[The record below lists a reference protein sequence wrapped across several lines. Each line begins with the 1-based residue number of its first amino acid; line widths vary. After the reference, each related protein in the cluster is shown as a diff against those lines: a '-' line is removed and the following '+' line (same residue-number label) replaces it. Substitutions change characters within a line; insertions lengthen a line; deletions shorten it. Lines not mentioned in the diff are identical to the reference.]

1 MLQFN
6 FMKRLVFILFFITSF
21 ISAQIIEKSANLEE
35 TFASASIVVSGQ
47 IVEKQS
53 YWDVNRQMIYTVHKI
68 KVSKS
73 FKGKNNEYQYL
84 LTEGGAIGLR
94 GVVVKP
100 SVNIRLYSVGYLL
113 LKKARNIRLDG
124 YEHNDKLMELFDHP
138 TGYYD
143 YDSISNNVMIS
154 NNLKLEKQE
163 FENNL
168 EQYSKKKSVYVDY
181 ELDQNIFRTAGV
193 SQQLQVFDIFP
204 STIVA
209 GNKEVLTITGSDF
222 GDFITGNNNGYVS
235 FKNADSGGSQWQS
248 CLKSQIISW
257 TDTEI
262 KVEVPSDS
270 GSGTIRVTT
279 AENETFQS
287 SQQITIPYSINT
299 YVYSVSGDSDDNA
312 EYPIYHT
319 GSMTGNV
326 QNPNAPLQNNVV
338 EGAYLFSLNTDFYEN
353 ESARESF
360 RDLLTDWV
368 CTTGQNFEIIDE
380 VTDISTASD
389 DNTNVITFASTNALG
404 VTYSYFDGC
413 IVNGSELQ
421 IAWREIDIIFN
432 NALNWGYENVT
443 NSQYDFNSTAKH
455 ELGHALGFGH
465 NIDSQSLMHY
475 ASGTGPGT
483 VSIDQYLPGSEI
495 ILARNISTSLCN
507 NLDPHVVSDCSSI
520 DPNTDTDGDGVNDI
534 FDDCDNT
541 PSGLV
546 VDSNGCAPSEL
557 DSDNDGITDDID
569 VCSTTQSGAD
579 VDEFGCSDIDD
590 DGVKENF
597 DQCPGTLSGY
607 QVDANGCAA
616 YQKDSDEDGISDDL
630 DLCEDTIAGKTVDI
644 YGCEIFHLPFD
655 NFDVIVTS
663 KSCVGSNN
671 GSISFSAVDQN
682 YDYEVHVNS
691 EIIFLNQSNNF
702 SSTLNDLDTGEYDI
716 CFYITDKDNYSQCYS
731 VKINEPSP
739 LEVNSLQNNE
749 VITFFI
755 SGTSNFEI
763 NHNSNNIFVNGNM
776 YELLLQKGINS
787 VTIKTHLNCQGIYE
801 SYFFNSHEVFHYNS
815 SNQND
820 VVFSFGGSDKKINM
834 SVYDI
839 RGALLGSSELA
850 LPNNREYNYNLKN
863 FDKGVYFFK
872 FSSDTIDKTIKILKQ

>member
-1 MLQFN
+1 MV
-6 FMKRLVFILFFITSF
+6 KRTTVLFIFLSTLV
-21 ISAQIIEKSANLEE
+21 SAQIIQKPINIEQTFKSA
-35 TFASASIVVSGQ
+35 AVVVNGQ
-47 IVEKQS
+47 VVEKQS
-53 YWDVNRQMIYTVHKI
+53 YWDIDHKMIYTVHKI

-73 FKGKNNEYQYL
+73 FKGNNNEYQYL
-84 LTEGGAIGLR
+84 LTEGGSIGLK

-100 SVNIRLYSVGYLL
+100 SVNIRLHSVGYVM
-113 LKKARNIRLDG
+113 LKKARDIKLDG
-124 YEHNDKLMELFDHP
+124 YEHNDNLMELSDYL

-143 YDSISNNVMIS
+143 YDSISNSIMIT
-154 NNLKLEKQE
+154 NDLMLEKQM

-168 EQYSKKKSVYVDY
+168 EQYSKKKAVGVNY
-181 ELDQNIFRTAGV
+181 ELEQNLFRSVGI
-193 SQQLQVFDIFP
+193 SQELQVFDISP
-204 STIVA
+204 STIAA
-209 GNKEVLTITGSDF
+209 GNKEVLTITGSGF
-222 GDFITGNNNGYVS
+222 GDFIFGNNHGYVS

-248 CLKSQIISW
+248 CLKSQIVSW

-287 SQQITIPYSINT
+287 SQQITVPYSIIT
-299 YVYSVSGDSDDNA
+299 YVYSVSGDSDDTV

-326 QNPNAPLQNNVV
+326 QNPDASLQNNIVD
-338 EGAYLFSLNTDFYEN
+338 GAYLFSLNADFYEN
-353 ESARESF
+353 EPARESF
-360 RDLLTDWV
+360 KDLLTDWV

-380 VTDISTASD
+380 VTDISTATG

-413 IVNGSELQ
+413 IVNGNELQ
-421 IAWREIDIIFN
+421 IAWNEIDIIFN
-432 NALNWGYENVT
+432 GSVNWGYENVT
-443 NSQYDFNSTAKH
+443 NFQYDFNSTAKH

-541 PSGLV
+541 PPGLV
-546 VDSNGCAPSEL
+546 VNNNGCAASEL

-569 VCSTTQSGAD
+569 VCMTTPPGAD
-579 VDEFGCSDIDD
+579 VDEFGCSDIDG

-607 QVDANGCAA
+607 QVDDNGCAA

-630 DLCEDTIAGKTVDI
+630 DLCEDTAAGKTVDI
-644 YGCEIFHLPFD
+644 YGCEIFDLPSN

-663 KSCVGSNN
+663 KSCVGSND

-702 SSTLNDLDTGEYDI
+702 SSTRNDLDTGEYDI
-716 CFYITDKDNYSQCYS
+716 CFYIIDKDNYSQCYS
-731 VKINEPSP
+731 VIINEPSS
-739 LEVNSLQNNE
+739 LEVSSVKNNE
-749 VITFFI
+749 VVTFFI
-755 SGTSNFEI
+755 SGTSNFVI
-763 NHNSNNIFVNGNM
+763 THNNNKTSVNGNM
-776 YELLLQKGINS
+776 YKLSLEKGINI
-787 VTIKTHLNCQGIYE
+787 VKINTDLTCQGIYE
-801 SYFFNSHEVFHYNS
+801 SYFFNSHQVLHYTS
-815 SNQND
+815 STQNH
-820 VVFSFGGSDKKINM
+820 VVFSFGGSDQTMNM

-839 RGALLGSSELA
+839 SGAQLESSILS
-850 LPNNREYNYNLKN
+850 LQSNREYNYNLKN

-872 FSSDTIDKTIKILKQ
+872 FSSETIDKTIKLLKR